1 MPGHVGGSQKHCP
14 WLGDSLK
21 IVTKLQLGA
30 ILARS
35 TTCLGAQK
43 QSEGKEKDPSEGR
56 ATETFET
63 LEFFESNI
71 PAVPTPKKPKKSKH
85 KLRLSIDDDV
95 EMIYYEL

>member
-1 MPGHVGGSQKHCP
+1 M
-14 WLGDSLK
+14 
-21 IVTKLQLGA
+21 VTKLQLEA

-43 QSEGKEKDPSEGR
+43 QSKGNEKDPSEGR

-63 LEFFESNI
+63 LKSFEAKHPCRTN
-71 PAVPTPKKPKKSKH
+71 PKKKTKKSKH

-95 EMIYYEL
+95 EMIYYGF